1 MAGGCATPLM
11 DIIQKKLFQ
20 HLYKYV
26 HQKDFRSYMHYIHL
40 NPLNT
45 NKIFLDLIIITKNYK
60 LVKNWLLLFLL
71 II

>member
-1 MAGGCATPLM
+1 
-11 DIIQKKLFQ
+11 
-20 HLYKYV
+20 
-26 HQKDFRSYMHYIHL
+26 MHYIHL
-40 NPLNT
+40 NPLNI